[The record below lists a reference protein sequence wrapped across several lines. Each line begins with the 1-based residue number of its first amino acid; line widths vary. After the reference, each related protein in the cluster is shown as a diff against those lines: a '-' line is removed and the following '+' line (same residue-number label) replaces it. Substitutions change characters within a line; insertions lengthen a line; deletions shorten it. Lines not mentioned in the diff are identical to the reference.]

1 MIMYLLQNVSLAAY
15 STMRLGGIAAYLTE
29 VTTRQEVVEAVQW
42 SESQHLPV
50 IMIGSGS
57 NIIWRDEGFPG
68 LVIVNRI
75 QFVEPLGEGN
85 LRYIT
90 AGAGVVWDDF
100 VAQVTAQGLTGIE
113 CLSLIP
119 GTVGATPIQNV
130 GAYGQEVS
138 SSIMTLEVYDRQ
150 TKQLVNLRSS
160 ECEFG
165 YRTSRFKTKEKGRY
179 FITAV
184 TFFLNLEP
192 PSPPYYDAVSRYLE
206 EHQIKEVTS
215 QVLREVVSTIRR
227 ARLPDPATIANNG
240 SFFANPII
248 SGEQFLELRADNP
261 EMMYWATDDDQIKL
275 SAAWL
280 IEHAGF
286 KDVHDPETGMATWP
300 QQALVLINESAHST
314 AQLLAFK
321 KKIVDAV
328 EMKYH
333 VTLQQEPEL
342 LP

>member
-113 CLSLIP
+113 CL
-119 GTVGATPIQNV
+119 
-130 GAYGQEVS
+130 
-138 SSIMTLEVYDRQ
+138 
-150 TKQLVNLRSS
+150 
-160 ECEFG
+160 
-165 YRTSRFKTKEKGRY
+165 
-179 FITAV
+179 
-184 TFFLNLEP
+184 
-192 PSPPYYDAVSRYLE
+192 
-206 EHQIKEVTS
+206 
-215 QVLREVVSTIRR
+215 
-227 ARLPDPATIANNG
+227 
-240 SFFANPII
+240 
-248 SGEQFLELRADNP
+248 
-261 EMMYWATDDDQIKL
+261 
-275 SAAWL
+275 
-280 IEHAGF
+280 
-286 KDVHDPETGMATWP
+286 
-300 QQALVLINESAHST
+300 
-314 AQLLAFK
+314 
-321 KKIVDAV
+321 
-328 EMKYH
+328 
-333 VTLQQEPEL
+333 
-342 LP
+342 